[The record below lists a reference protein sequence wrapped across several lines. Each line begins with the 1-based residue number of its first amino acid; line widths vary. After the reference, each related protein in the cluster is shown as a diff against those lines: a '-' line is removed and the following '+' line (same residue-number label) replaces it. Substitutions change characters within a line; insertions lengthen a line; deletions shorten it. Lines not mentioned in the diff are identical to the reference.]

1 MKRIFIVLA
10 AALALAGSTAARAGG
25 EPRAGIYALR
35 SLPGARLD
43 YRSLRLAVDHGLVTG
58 WFDNPSTAPAANN
71 PDRDPTC
78 RFLMTGRPDEHGRLD
93 FATGF
98 AGERGGH
105 IVMQRDARGA
115 WTVQALGD
123 LPNCDVP
130 TIAVGDTL
138 SLGEARDWR
147 GFVTVASPCAPLY
160 SAPGMQAITRAWLV
174 KGDVAAV
181 LAREGDWLRIDY
193 FSGGGELLRWIR
205 RADLRADL
213 RAD

>member
-10 AALALAGSTAARAGG
+10 AALALAGSTAARAGD

-35 SLPGARLD
+35 SL
-43 YRSLRLAVDHGLVTG
+43 RLALDHGLVTG

-78 RFLMTGRPDEHGRLD
+78 RFLMTGRLDEHGRLD

-98 AGERGGH
+98 AGERGGR

-115 WTVQALGD
+115 WTVLAVGD

-147 GFVTVASPCAPLY
+147 GFVTVASPRAPLY
-160 SAPGMQAITRAWLV
+160 SAPRVQAVTRAWLV